1 MDLGIERKSTNRK
14 YYLNY
19 HQESISTVR
28 QALNVRDSAMMSN
41 NVTKLG
47 NGGRHKIRNINYFF
61 SFGSSRRQFFTVME
75 IAVCVC
81 AQVCVYVLCTS
92 VRTHMHAH
100 VCAHV

>member
-19 HQESISTVR
+19 HQEGISTVR

-47 NGGRHKIRNINYFF
+47 NGGRHKVRNINYIFHLGVAEGSF
-61 SFGSSRRQFFTVME
+61 S
-75 IAVCVC
+75 
-81 AQVCVYVLCTS
+81 LLWK
-92 VRTHMHAH
+92 
-100 VCAHV
+100 